1 MSSII
6 SGFILFAILFLLAFF
21 VYKDEVIGF
30 LNPETAE
37 AELSVVSS
45 ILSPK
50 HVRIP
55 ASAEIAVPFLS
66 QAPFG
71 DWGEPWQDACEETS
85 VMMAVAWARGFQL
98 NPDSAA
104 DEISNEVAFEKKTLG
119 YYRDT
124 NAADTARIF
133 REFYHYDGI
142 TIRDSGVSVAAI
154 KKELAKGNIVIVP
167 LAGALLKNP
176 YFTSPPLYHMV
187 VIRGYDD
194 ATREFITNEP
204 GTKHGNGFR
213 YGYENLFD
221 AIHDWTGFDVNI
233 LKGNK
238 VMIVVGRPESNQ
250 R

>member
-6 SGFILFAILFLLAFF
+6 SGSILFAILFLLAFF
-21 VYKDEVIGF
+21 VYKDEAIRF
-30 LNPETAE
+30 LNPETAGV
-37 AELSVVSS
+37 ELPAAVQLFPVKN
-45 ILSPK
+45 L
-50 HVRIP
+50 RIP
-55 ASAEIAVPFLS
+55 ARVEIAVPFLA

-71 DWGEPWQDACEETS
+71 DWGEPWQDACEEAS
-85 VMMAVAWARGFQL
+85 VMMAVAWARGFKL
-98 NPDSAA
+98 DPDSAA
-104 DEISNEVAFEKKTLG
+104 DEISNEVAFEKRTLG

-124 NAADTARIF
+124 NVADTVRIL
-133 REFYHYDGI
+133 REFYHYDSVMV
-142 TIRDSGVSVAAI
+142 RDSGVNIAAI
-154 KKELAKGNIVIVP
+154 KKELARGNIVMVP

-194 ATREFITNEP
+194 ATKEFITNEP

-221 AIHDWTGFDVNI
+221 AIHDWTGFDRDI

-238 VMIVVGRPESNQ
+238 VMIVVSRSESRQ